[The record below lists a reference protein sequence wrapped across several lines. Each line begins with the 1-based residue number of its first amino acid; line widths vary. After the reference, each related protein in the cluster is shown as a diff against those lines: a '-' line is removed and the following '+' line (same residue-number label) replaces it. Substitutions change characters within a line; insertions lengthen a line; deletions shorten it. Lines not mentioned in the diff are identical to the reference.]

1 VIRARAGCGLCVAV
15 LCGAPT
21 LGAAADWSVQSS
33 AQLLAQLETNPR
45 LLSEGSTDAQ
55 AGVAELSLNLLRRTE
70 LLDLAIN
77 AHGSIRRYTQ
87 DVSLDRDD
95 QQITLQLQ
103 RRGERFTLAAV
114 AAGARDTTLTS
125 ELGTTG
131 FVQENQRHSSLSGSL
146 SPRWQLTE
154 RSTGGAS
161 IAWQQSRYEQT
172 QLSPL
177 VNYQYGSVGLNT
189 AHHFSEKGSVS
200 VLADAGRLT
209 SDSYGFNTDNIGLS
223 AQVDYSWSEQW
234 SGAISGGA
242 SRVKTDGRNRNG
254 SVYSAT
260 LSHQGERMSV
270 DARIARTVAPT
281 GRGLLSRR
289 DEAGINLHAA
299 LLENLEGAASFSL
312 MHSRDFVP
320 QFGFSLN
327 NVRYTRAELSLS
339 WRLAQNWSLG
349 FVAGRSE
356 QAQIVSDLV
365 GHGFDARLQLAWRR
379 ATPVG

>member
-1 VIRARAGCGLCVAV
+1 MVA

-21 LGAAADWSVQSS
+21 LSAAADWSVQSS

-45 LLSEGSTDAQ
+45 LLSQGSTDAQ
-55 AGVAELSLNLLRRTE
+55 AGVADLSLNLLRRTE

-95 QQITLQLQ
+95 QQIALQLQ
-103 RRGERFTLAAV
+103 RRGERFTLAAA

-146 SPRWQLTE
+146 SPMWQLTE
-154 RSTGGAS
+154 RTTGGAS
-161 IAWQQSRYEQT
+161 IAWQQSRYEPT
-172 QLSPL
+172 RFSPL
-177 VNYQYGSVGLNT
+177 VNYQYRSVGLNT
-189 AHHFSEKGSVS
+189 AHHFSENGTVS

-209 SDSYGFNTDNIGLS
+209 SDSYDFNTDNIDLRAQFDYVWS
-223 AQVDYSWSEQW
+223 AQW

-260 LSHQGERMSV
+260 LKHQGERLSV
-270 DARIARTVAPT
+270 DGRIARTVAPT
-281 GRGLLSRR
+281 GRGFLSRR
-289 DEAGINLHAA
+289 DEAGMNLRAA
-299 LLENLEGAASFSL
+299 LLENLDGVASFSL
-312 MHSRDFVP
+312 IHSRDFVP

-339 WRLAQNWSLG
+339 WRLARDWSLG
-349 FVAGRSE
+349 LVAGRSE
-356 QAQIVSDLV
+356 QEQIVNDLI
-365 GHGFDARLQLAWRR
+365 GHGFDARLQLTWRR